1 MVKTAKD
8 IQTDFLS
15 LLKDSS
21 LASVVNGS
29 IYRDGLRPRDSKKED
44 IVIIYSAGEDNGDIQ
59 SGIVT
64 LNIYVPDITPY
75 KNGTMVENAA
85 RTAKIERAAQEWFE
99 FAKGAAQGYLLRLYN
114 TIHTS
119 ADEDINQHFV
129 VVQVKYRHCHAQ

>member
-1 MVKTAKD
+1 MAKTAKD
-8 IQTDFLS
+8 IQTDFFS
-15 LLKDSS
+15 LLKGSN
-21 LASVVNGS
+21 LASMVNGS

-44 IVIIYSAGEDNGDIQ
+44 IVIIYSAGEDDGEIQ

-85 RTAKIERAAQEWFE
+85 RTAKIERAAQEWFDA
-99 FAKGAAQGYLLRLYN
+99 AKTATSEYIFRLYN

-129 VVQVKYRHCHAQ
+129 VVQVRYRLCHTQ

>member
-1 MVKTAKD
+1 MAKTAKD

-15 LLKDSS
+15 LLKGSD
-21 LASVVNGS
+21 LASMVNGT

-44 IVIIYSAGEDNGDIQ
+44 IVIIYSAGEDDGEIQ

-75 KNGTMVENAA
+75 KNGIMVENAA

-99 FAKGAAQGYLLRLYN
+99 TAKGAMPEYIFRLYN
-114 TIHTS
+114 TVHTS

-129 VVQVKYRHCHAQ
+129 VVQVKYRLCHT